1 MINIKNKKEKRK
13 RKKKDERMKKK
24 REGKMIHLCGR
35 NVKVKCVKE
44 VFTFNLVLPIGHQHV
59 TSSLTPETWIAL
71 RA

>member
-1 MINIKNKKEKRK
+1 MINIKNKKI
-13 RKKKDERMKKK
+13 KDERMKKK
-24 REGKMIHLCGR
+24 REGKMIHLCRR